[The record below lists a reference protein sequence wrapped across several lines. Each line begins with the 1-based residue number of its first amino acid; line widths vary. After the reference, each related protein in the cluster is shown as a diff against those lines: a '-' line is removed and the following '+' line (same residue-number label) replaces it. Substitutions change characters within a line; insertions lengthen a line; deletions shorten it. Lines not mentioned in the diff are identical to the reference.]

1 MALSEREREKKRMN
15 KMTIME
21 QLKRADEE
29 KYAIPHFNY
38 SDIWDMTAI
47 VKAAEEMKSP
57 VILAGVPKVTNALG
71 MSVVGAMARAMA
83 ESASVPVYLHLD
95 HSVDVDICKA
105 ACNEQFSTVMIDG
118 SKESLER
125 NIQMVKEVVEY
136 AHPRGV
142 FVEGEIGKIKG
153 NTEESQYAN
162 GDFLVQVDDAVKL
175 VRETGVDILAVGIG
189 TAHGFYKGKPELN
202 FQRLAEVNEA
212 LEIPLV
218 LHGGTGIPEEDVRKA
233 IENGIN
239 KVNVGTIIKYT
250 YLSNVQETLNKEGP
264 GIHTIDLMLP
274 AVEEIK
280 EEVKRWIRVCMSQ
293 NKA

>member
-1 MALSEREREKKRMN
+1 MDKL
-15 KMTIME
+15 TIME
-21 QLKRADEE
+21 QLKRADEG

-47 VKAAEEMKSP
+47 VKAAEEMHSP

-71 MSVVGAMARAMA
+71 MKVVGALARTMA
-83 ESASVPVYLHLD
+83 ENASVPVYLHLD
-95 HSVDVDICKA
+95 HSQDVGICKD
-105 ACNEQFSTVMIDG
+105 ACDEQFSTVMIDG

-125 NIQMVKEVVEY
+125 NIQMVKEVAAY

-153 NTEESQYAN
+153 NTEESQYTN
-162 GDFLVQVDDAVKL
+162 GDFLVQVPDAVKL
-175 VRETGVDILAVGIG
+175 VQETGVDILAVGIG
-189 TAHGFYKGKPELN
+189 TAHGFYKGKPEIN
-202 FQRLAEVNEA
+202 FRRLAEVNEA
-212 LEIPLV
+212 LDLPLV

-233 IENGIN
+233 IQNGIN

-250 YLSNVQETLNKEGP
+250 YLSNVQETLNREGST
-264 GIHTIDLMLP
+264 IHTIDLMLP
-274 AVEEIK
+274 AVEAIK
-280 EEVKRWIRVCMSQ
+280 KEVKRWIQVCMSE

>member
-1 MALSEREREKKRMN
+1 
-15 KMTIME
+15 MTIME

-47 VKAAEEMKSP
+47 VKAAEEMHSP

-95 HSVDVDICKA
+95 HSTQVDICKA
-105 ACNEQFSTVMIDG
+105 ACEEQFSTVMIDG

-162 GDFLVQVDDAVKL
+162 GDFLVQVDDAVRL
-175 VRETGVDILAVGIG
+175 AEETGVDILAVGIG
-189 TAHGFYKGKPELN
+189 TAHGFYKGRPEIN

-212 LEIPLV
+212 LNIPLV
-218 LHGGTGIPEEDVRKA
+218 LHGGTGIPKEDVRRA

-250 YLSNVQETLNKEGP
+250 YLSSVQEALNKEGP
-264 GIHTIDLMLP
+264 TIHTIDLMLP

-280 EEVKRWIRVCMSQ
+280 EEVKRWICVCMSQ